1 MGERGADTRWCLSEQ
16 PQPHSE
22 AWLVLWGI
30 FREAGWNHM
39 SQNRPTFQ
47 AFHLHFVTFMAF
59 HWLFVISLAKRKGC
73 IWKVEER
80 GAFGDPQK
88 LLGSSNLV
96 LYGEFPGGGGGS
108 FLCPVSH
115 WPDSTSGAKSLEL
128 PYCVFHSC
136 FFGYLWEWQQVRGS
150 RPSGGYA
157 AVVLLGQWAPCGGLL
172 SLQQRQGWCDSEG
185 SVVSQSAMEASRSR
199 VGGWALTWGWHL
211 TMRGVEWIRGDKACD
226 ELGWRK
232 VSPQHM
238 WALLIPHDRTC
249 PSWIGDVCHILCR
262 LPHFAGTE
270 DDLDSNTL
278 TFFFPLK
285 GSWDV

>member
-1 MGERGADTRWCLSEQ
+1 MGS
-16 PQPHSE
+16 
-22 AWLVLWGI
+22 
-30 FREAGWNHM
+30 
-39 SQNRPTFQ
+39 FQ
-47 AFHLHFVTFMAF
+47 
-59 HWLFVISLAKRKGC
+59 
-73 IWKVEER
+73 
-80 GAFGDPQK
+80 
-88 LLGSSNLV
+88 
-96 LYGEFPGGGGGS
+96 GGGGGS

-128 PYCVFHSC
+128 PYCVFHSR
-136 FFGYLWEWQQVRGS
+136 FLGYLWEWQRVRGS

-157 AVVLLGQWAPCGGLL
+157 AVVLLGQWAPCGGQDGATVRAPWCL
-172 SLQQRQGWCDSEG
+172 SQPWKLPDLGW
-185 SVVSQSAMEASRSR
+185 
-199 VGGWALTWGWHL
+199 GGWALTWGWHL
-211 TMRGVEWIRGDKACD
+211 TMRGVEWIRWDKACD

-285 GSWDV
+285 GSWDD